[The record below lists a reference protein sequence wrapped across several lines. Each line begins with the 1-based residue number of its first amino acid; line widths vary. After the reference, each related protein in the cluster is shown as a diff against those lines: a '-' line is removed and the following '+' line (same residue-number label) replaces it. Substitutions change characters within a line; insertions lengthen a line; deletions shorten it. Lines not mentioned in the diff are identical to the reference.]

1 MIEHGTMIPLQ
12 ASKRPLYD
20 LRLHNTH
27 MQLCNVNSNK
37 SSILC
42 GERIIDIHKCTI
54 SYLTG
59 TAHLPLL
66 GPTRQN

>member
-1 MIEHGTMIPLQ
+1 MIPLQ

-20 LRLHNTH
+20 LLFHNTR